1 VYPDSNCLR
10 RFIARNQLCQWAE
23 STATMKEIDGLFA
36 LITFGLSWYNN
47 GDKRFFL
54 QLLLAFPMV
63 VVPRNRSQSMEP
75 AEIAE

>member
-1 VYPDSNCLR
+1 
-10 RFIARNQLCQWAE
+10 
-23 STATMKEIDGLFA
+23 MKEIDGLFA